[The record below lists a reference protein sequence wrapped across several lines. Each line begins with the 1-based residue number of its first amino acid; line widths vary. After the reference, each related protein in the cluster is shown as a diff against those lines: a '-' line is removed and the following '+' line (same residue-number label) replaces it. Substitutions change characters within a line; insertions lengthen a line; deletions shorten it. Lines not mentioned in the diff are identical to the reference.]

1 MLDGIQAG
9 TDEEIRLRAAMM
21 ASVDEGMGDVFK
33 ALEETGELD
42 NTFILFLGDNGY
54 FFGEHGLGPERR
66 FAYEEGIKSPFLV
79 RYPAWFKPGTVN
91 DDLVLALDIAPTI
104 VDLAG
109 GKAADFE
116 HMQGLSL
123 RPLAK
128 SGKANRLAHSFMC
141 EYFSENA
148 MPWLIGMSYKAI
160 RTKRHKYIHW
170 TQKSLD
176 GVECDEL
183 YDLKS
188 DPYEMHNLI
197 DKRGERATVARLR
210 RQLATLVAQSVGTLG
225 GTMVLTKRAFLAA
238 TLVAA
243 SGVARAQT

>member
-1 MLDGIQAG
+1 
-9 TDEEIRLRAAMM
+9 M
-21 ASVDEGMGDVFK
+21 ATSS
-33 ALEETGELD
+33 ASTGS
-42 NTFILFLGDNGY
+42 
-54 FFGEHGLGPERR
+54 GPERR
-66 FAYEEGIKSPFLV
+66 FAYEEGIKSPFLI
-79 RYPAWFKPGTVN
+79 RYPAWFKPGTAK
-91 DDLVLALDIAPTI
+91 DELVLALDIAPTI

-123 RPLAK
+123 RPIAQGNGK
-128 SGKANRLAHSFMC
+128 RGKAIRSSFMC

-197 DKRGERATVARLR
+197 NKRGERATVARLR
-210 RQLATLVAQSVGTLG
+210 RQLATLVAQSVGL
-225 GTMVLTKRAFLAA
+225 
-238 TLVAA
+238 
-243 SGVARAQT
+243 

>member
-1 MLDGIQAG
+1 M
-9 TDEEIRLRAAMM
+9 
-21 ASVDEGMGDVFK
+21 
-33 ALEETGELD
+33 
-42 NTFILFLGDNGY
+42 
-54 FFGEHGLGPERR
+54 RR
-66 FAYEEGIKSPFLV
+66 RTTIDA
-79 RYPAWFKPGTVN
+79 
-91 DDLVLALDIAPTI
+91 LVLAIDIAPTI

-123 RPLAK
+123 EPLAK
-128 SGKANRLAHSFMC
+128 GKRAGWRSAFMC

-160 RTKRHKYIHW
+160 RTRRHKYIHW

-197 DKRGERATVARLR
+197 AKKSERETVDRLR
-210 RQLATLVAQSVGTLG
+210 RQLSKLVAHSVGL
-225 GTMVLTKRAFLAA
+225 
-238 TLVAA
+238 
-243 SGVARAQT
+243 

>member
-1 MLDGIQAG
+1 
-9 TDEEIRLRAAMM
+9 M

-33 ALEETGELD
+33 VLEETGQLD

-66 FAYEEGIKSPFLV
+66 FAYEEGIKSPFLI
-79 RYPAWFKPGTVN
+79 RYPAWFKAGSVN
-91 DDLVLALDIAPTI
+91 DDLVLALDIAPT
-104 VDLAG
+104 VLDLAG
-109 GKAADFE
+109 AKAADKE
-116 HMQGLSL
+116 HIQGLSL

-128 SGKANRLAHSFMC
+128 KGSKRGWRRSFMC

-160 RTKRHKYIHW
+160 RTRTHKYIHW

-183 YDLKS
+183 YDLEA
-188 DPYEMHNLI
+188 DPFEMKYI
-197 DKRGERATVARLR
+197 IGKRGAGPLVTKLR
-210 RQLATLVAQSVGTLG
+210 RQLAQLVAHSVGL
-225 GTMVLTKRAFLAA
+225 
-238 TLVAA
+238 
-243 SGVARAQT
+243 

>member
-1 MLDGIQAG
+1 MAG

-21 ASVDEGMGDVFK
+21 ASVDEGMGEIFK
-33 ALEETGELD
+33 ALEETGQLD

-66 FAYEEGIKSPFLV
+66 FAYEEGIKSPFLI
-79 RYPAWFKPGTVN
+79 RHPAWFKPGTVN
-91 DDLVLALDIAPTI
+91 DELVLALDIAPTVI
-104 VDLAG
+104 DLAG
-109 GKAADFE
+109 GKAADRE

-123 RPLAK
+123 RPLARGARPR
-128 SGKANRLAHSFMC
+128 SWRSSFMC

-160 RTKRHKYIHW
+160 RTRRHKYIHW

-183 YDLKS
+183 YDLER
-188 DPYEMHNLI
+188 DPYEMRNLAGR
-197 DKRGERATVARLR
+197 RGERATVARLR
-210 RQLATLVAQSVGTLG
+210 KQLAALVSQSVGL
-225 GTMVLTKRAFLAA
+225 
-238 TLVAA
+238 
-243 SGVARAQT
+243 

>member
-1 MLDGIQAG
+1 MKAG
-9 TDEEIRLRAAMM
+9 TEEEIRLRAAMM

-33 ALEETGELD
+33 ALEETGQLD

-66 FAYEEGIKSPFLV
+66 FAYEEGIRSPFLI

-91 DDLVLALDIAPTI
+91 DDLVLALDIAPS
-104 VDLAG
+104 VLDLAG
-109 GKAADFE
+109 AKAADTG
-116 HMQGLSL
+116 HIQGLSL
-123 RPLAK
+123 RPLSNKNSSKNARR
-128 SGKANRLAHSFMC
+128 GRWRTSFMC
-141 EYFSENA
+141 EYFSEQA

-160 RTKRHKYIHW
+160 RTTRHKYIHW

-188 DPYEMHNLI
+188 DPYEMKNLLG
-197 DKRGERATVARLR
+197 KRGSGPLVARLR
-210 RQLATLVAQSVGTLG
+210 RKLAQLVAQSVGL
-225 GTMVLTKRAFLAA
+225 
-238 TLVAA
+238 
-243 SGVARAQT
+243 

>member
-1 MLDGIQAG
+1 MLDGIKAG

-21 ASVDEGMGDVFK
+21 ASVDEGMGEVFE

-79 RYPAWFKPGTVN
+79 RYPAWFKPGTVK
-91 DDLVLALDIAPTI
+91 DELVLALDIAPTL

-109 GKAADFE
+109 GKARGLRA
-116 HMQGLSL
+116 HAGPVARAARQGTASAAW
-123 RPLAK
+123 RA
-128 SGKANRLAHSFMC
+128 SFMC

-160 RTKRHKYIHW
+160 RTRRHKYIHW

-197 DKRGERATVARLR
+197 GKRGERATVARLR
-210 RQLATLVAQSVGTLG
+210 RQLATLVAQSVGL
-225 GTMVLTKRAFLAA
+225 
-238 TLVAA
+238 
-243 SGVARAQT
+243 